1 MFVGQTDR
9 MMTEAEALETLARED
24 PAVAS
29 DARAALRWLTAG
41 GGLET
46 ISQLRLEEFLW
57 HVLPSS
63 WPLSVNG
70 QQAVARAL
78 GRLLALAGLDR
89 YADTCASAATK
100 QIINAYDASSAEGAA
115 AYFATVDA
123 SPATPPDTDLLAWGS
138 VRGPEEQAAYEA
150 CAAAVEIAIAA
161 QDIKVG
167 ASGWRTRRASLV
179 DRWLTMSQ
187 PGDDTLL
194 SRISAER
201 IEEWTHGHP
210 GERSRMA
217 KRIVPRLL
225 EPPQLPG
232 EPLPTLRWLLQ
243 HADAGLPLTSRHYI
257 APSAV
262 AEAADLFDWGDPD
275 GKRRQ
280 ELSVFPLHTLRGL
293 AQREMG
299 ALRRSGTHLVL
310 TRTGRLMADD
320 AGVRWHIG
328 TAALLGPDDAP
339 EPDFAVAVREATLL
353 IITLNGNAVSYE
365 ELIDRLI
372 RLHGTEGWT
381 SRSGGNLVTA
391 IRYEVAT
398 IGHRLTALRLLDP
411 DGAPSELTLS
421 GTGVAAALS
430 ALLARALRPRR

>member
-1 MFVGQTDR
+1 
-9 MMTEAEALETLARED
+9 MMTEAEALEALARED

-63 WPLSVNG
+63 WPLSANG
-70 QQAVARAL
+70 QLAVARAL
-78 GRLLALAGLDR
+78 GRLLTLAGLDR
-89 YADTCASAATK
+89 YAGTCASTETK
-100 QIINAYDASSAEGAA
+100 GIITAYDASSAEGAA
-115 AYFATVDA
+115 AYYATVEA

-138 VRGPEEQAAYEA
+138 VRGPEEQSAFEA

-167 ASGWRTRRASLV
+167 ASGWKTRRAALV

-210 GERSRMA
+210 GERTRMA

-257 APSAV
+257 APSV
-262 AEAADLFDWGDPD
+262 ATEAADLFGWGEPPG

-328 TAALLGPDDAP
+328 TAALLGPDDGP
-339 EPDFAVAVREATLL
+339 EPDFAVAVREAALL
-353 IITLNGNAVSYE
+353 IIALNGSAVSYE
-365 ELIDRLI
+365 ELIERLI

-398 IGHRLTALRLLDP
+398 VGHRLAALRLLDP
-411 DGAPSELTLS
+411 DGAPDALALS
-421 GTGVAAALS
+421 GIGVAAALS

>member
-1 MFVGQTDR
+1 M
-9 MMTEAEALETLARED
+9 E
-24 PAVAS
+24 
-29 DARAALRWLTAG
+29 
-41 GGLET
+41 
-46 ISQLRLEEFLW
+46 
-57 HVLPSS
+57 
-63 WPLSVNG
+63 
-70 QQAVARAL
+70 
-78 GRLLALAGLDR
+78 
-89 YADTCASAATK
+89 
-100 QIINAYDASSAEGAA
+100 
-115 AYFATVDA
+115 A

-138 VRGPEEQAAYEA
+138 VRGPEEQSAYEA
-150 CAAAVEIAIAA
+150 CAAALEIAIAA
-161 QDIKVG
+161 HDIKAG
-167 ASGWRTRRASLV
+167 ASGWKSRRAALV

-210 GERSRMA
+210 GERARMA

-257 APSAV
+257 APSVV
-262 AEAADLFDWGDPD
+262 AEATDLFGWGEP
-275 GKRRQ
+275 GAKRRQ
-280 ELSVFPLHTLRGL
+280 ELLVFPLHTLRGL

-299 ALRRSGTHLVL
+299 ALRRSGTSLVL

-320 AGVRWHIG
+320 PGIRWHIG
-328 TAALLGPDDAP
+328 TAALLGPDDGS

-353 IITLNGNAVSYE
+353 ITTLNGNAITYE
-365 ELIDRLI
+365 ELLERLI

-411 DGAPSELTLS
+411 DGAPDQLTLS
-421 GTGVAAALS
+421 STGVAAALS